1 MITDKSSEE
10 RKQLLRSIGNG
21 DDEYAQSLGFE
32 SRRQAI
38 LDIGSFMS

>member
-10 RKQLLRSIGNG
+10 KQLLRSIGNG

-38 LDIGSFMS
+38 IDIGSFMT